1 MKKSPSIPR
10 QRHHVAPDWLQ
21 MMLMACGV
29 LAIVAFIVDL
39 SQVKLPNPIAPPS
52 ANEELQTVLLGL
64 GGPRYADSN
73 GLFSVVAP
81 AGWRIMRSPESDFYN
96 VIFKSPNGADMS
108 IMTTPVQY
116 NDLPSLFKDISA
128 HERESG
134 IRTEFATIR
143 LKDRQAIRRTCKL
156 FNSRVLAIDFV
167 ADRVSHHILCTA
179 PLTLYDKYEPVF
191 MEIINTY
198 EPGRAAGAGDNPP
211 PPDPKSKPAL

>member
-10 QRHHVAPDWLQ
+10 RPRRAAPDWVQ
-21 MMLMACGV
+21 MAL
-29 LAIVAFIVDL
+29 LAFGALAVVAFIVDL
-39 SQVKLPNPIAPPS
+39 SQVKIPNPIAAPT

-64 GGPRYADSN
+64 GGPRYVDSN

-81 AGWRIMRSPESDFYN
+81 AGWRIYRPPESDFYN

-108 IMTTPVQY
+108 VMATPVQY
-116 NDLPSLFKDISA
+116 DDLPSLFKDITDN
-128 HERESG
+128 ERESG

-167 ADRVSHHILCTA
+167 ANRVSHHILCTA
-179 PLTLYDKYEPVF
+179 PLALYDKYEPVF
-191 MEIINTY
+191 MEIIDTY
-198 EPGRAAGAGDNPP
+198 QPGPAVGTL
-211 PPDPKSKPAL
+211 PPDPKNKPTS